1 VSYIVIQPGEADQ
14 PVHREFADIESAIE
28 HIEMTCNGSGGTEV
42 RLCRIEPVEF
52 KLKQYFK
59 VEIPTESSVS
69 EPAPSTIDS
78 VDDSPEDDSATEE
91 NTSVFEPLTMVE
103 TSDFE
108 PLATRHNT
116 HLTGESRRGLFGR

>member
-1 VSYIVIQPGEADQ
+1 MPYIVIQPGEADQ
-14 PVHREFADIESAIE
+14 PVYREFVDIESAVE
-28 HIEMTCNGSGGTEV
+28 HIEMACNGSGGTDV

-59 VEIPTESSVS
+59 VEIPTEDSAT

-78 VDDSPEDDSATEE
+78 VEDSPEADPATDD